1 MCPLYDW
8 GSLQS
13 FKSDSQEQLIP
24 PQYVIQCHQL
34 FFSNRLFLIKTFG
47 YQQGNIT
54 DFHFNNIGL

>member
-34 FFSNRLFLIKTFG
+34 SSQTGFSYKDLWLSA
-47 YQQGNIT
+47 GNIT
-54 DFHFNNIGL
+54 DFFTLII